1 MNPELSS
8 APRRRAYAARIFTDR
23 VMAALADRYELTVN
37 EADLPIGGPAL
48 AAAAE
53 GAEYLFVSVTE
64 RVDAGVI
71 EALSPALRVIAT
83 LSVGVDHMDLAAAR
97 RHNVAVVF
105 TPDVLSAAC
114 GELAWLLI
122 LGAARR
128 GHEAE
133 ALVRSGQWQGW
144 APTQLLGVG
153 LDERRLGIFGL
164 GRIGR
169 EVAKRAGG
177 FGMTVHYHNRRR
189 LDADLEGGAVYH
201 DTAEGLLAES
211 DVLCLCAP
219 GGGSTDGFLTRERLA
234 LLPENA
240 IVVNIS
246 RGDLVDDDALIEAL
260 TSRRL
265 FAAGLDVFRGE
276 PALDPRYR
284 DLPNAFLTPHVGSA
298 TVETRDGMGFM
309 LLDGVAAIERGDTPV
324 NRIA

>member
-1 MNPELSS
+1 M
-8 APRRRAYAARIFTDR
+8 
-23 VMAALADRYELTVN
+23 VALAERYDLTVN
-37 EADLPIGGPAL
+37 EADRPIGGAAL
-48 AAAAE
+48 AAAAD
-53 GAEYLFVSVTE
+53 GCTHLFVSVTE

-71 EALSPALRVIAT
+71 EALSPTLKAIAT
-83 LSVGVDHMDLAAAR
+83 LSVGVDHIDLDAAR
-97 RHNVAVVF
+97 RHGVGVVF

-133 ALVRSGQWQGW
+133 ALVRSGQWEGW
-144 APTQLLGVG
+144 APTQLLGRG
-153 LDERRLGIFGL
+153 LDGRRLGIFGL

-169 EVAKRAGG
+169 EVAKRAAG
-177 FGMTVHYHNRRR
+177 FGMAVHYHNRRQ
-189 LDADLEGGAVYH
+189 LEPDLEGGAIYH
-201 DTAEGLLAES
+201 ATAEDLLAES

-219 GGGSTDGFLTRERLA
+219 GGGSTAGFLTRARLA

-284 DLPNAFLTPHVGSA
+284 DLPNTFLTPHVGSA

-309 LLDGVAAIERGDTPV
+309 LLDGVAAIERGDTPA